1 MVNQANFK
9 DLQGQL
15 YRVKGN
21 EPILLDD
28 PQKVWLVQSGSMALF
43 AVTVKDSVIEG
54 TRRYLFSIS
63 REMHFLAY
71 VSTILMKTAKFWQ
84 CR

>member
-63 REMHFLAY
+63 EGNAFFGIC
-71 VSTILMKTAKFWQ
+71 VNDFN
-84 CR
+84 